1 MRFIP
6 LSWFRSLH
14 AKLFIVTALVTS
26 LLTIAVAYSI
36 TRNSRRE
43 IENYTKNL
51 ALETSSVV
59 ETEILQRWDKDFHDF
74 KDKRKIEEL
83 LEGLAGPD
91 RSIFQIDVFKRE
103 GADDVELVTS
113 SGDDTS
119 IAWGKEIGSYMRGKG
134 QAELVD
140 LNTGTRA
147 WKVYLPIRNP
157 LKGKPPLG
165 LIRTYCDLEHW
176 ETVWDHNLRNTYVR
190 LPFVLLGEFILLWV
204 ILATVVTEPIRS
216 ITDAMSRLE
225 AGDPSARTDVR
236 SNDELGIIANR
247 FNLMATQL
255 ERANL
260 ERESLIEE
268 IKGLNAGL
276 QTRIQDALSALQAQ
290 NQELENLME
299 GNSILREELG
309 QQERLAIA
317 GQLTAAFAHEVGTP
331 LNLVNSHLQL
341 LEGQGDI
348 NDKAR
353 ERIGVIRA
361 QIERVGD
368 IVRRMMTVT
377 RRPRL
382 HPEPVPMGPLVADLQ
397 RLWSPTLASHGVTF
411 ELEAPDPCV
420 LHVDRK
426 QMEQLFINLVNNSVD
441 AMPEGGRLRLAVE
454 PDPEGRRWLISLSD
468 NGLGIPAEVLPKVFK
483 PMFTTKPDGKG
494 TGLGLAICRE
504 IVRAH
509 GGEIQIQSEEGK
521 GTTMRFP
528 LPAMP

>member
-1 MRFIP
+1 MKYVP
-6 LSWFRSLH
+6 LGWFRSLH

-43 IENYTKNL
+43 ILNYTRNL
-51 ALETSSVV
+51 AWETSSVV
-59 ETEILQRWDKDFHDF
+59 ETEILQRWDKDLHDF
-74 KDKRKIEEL
+74 KNQRALEEL
-83 LEGLAGPD
+83 LEGLAGED
-91 RSIFQIDVFKRE
+91 RSIFQIDVFRRE
-103 GADDVELVTS
+103 GADEVALVTS
-113 SGDDTS
+113 SADDAGVTF
-119 IAWGKEIGSYMRGKG
+119 GKEIGSYMRGG
-134 QAELVD
+134 PQAELVD
-140 LNTGTRA
+140 LNTGNRA
-147 WKVYLPIRNP
+147 WKFYLPIKNP
-157 LKGKPPLG
+157 KKGQPPLG

-216 ITDAMSRLE
+216 ITDAMTRLE
-225 AGDPSARTDVR
+225 RGDPSARTDVR

-247 FNLMATQL
+247 FNLMAAQL
-255 ERANL
+255 ERASL
-260 ERESLIEE
+260 EREQLIAE

-276 QTRIQDALSALQAQ
+276 QNRIHDALSALQAK

-299 GNSILREELG
+299 GNALLREELS
-309 QQERLAIA
+309 QQERLAVA

-341 LEGQGDI
+341 LEGQSDVS
-348 NDKAR
+348 
-353 ERIGVIRA
+353 ERTRDRLGVIRG

-368 IVRRMMTVT
+368 IVRKMMSTT
-377 RRPRL
+377 RRPRI
-382 HPEPVPMGPLVADLQ
+382 HPEPVPLGPLMADLQ

-411 ELEAPDPCV
+411 GLQAPDPCV

-426 QMEQLFINLVNNSVD
+426 QMEQLFLNMVNNSVD
-441 AMPEGGRLRLAVE
+441 AMPDGGRLDLTVE
-454 PDPEGRRWLISLSD
+454 PDPEGRRWLVSLAD
-468 NGLGIPAEVLPKVFK
+468 TGMGIPPEVLPKVFK

-504 IVRAH
+504 IIRAH
-509 GGEIQIQSEEGK
+509 GGEIHIESEEGK